1 MLGKLLKHEFR
12 ATRRSVG
19 MVILGSLLAS
29 AVGFGLLILCWH
41 PNFLPAL
48 HGDAIETIRTILYIP
63 LSVITFGVYALGFA
77 SSIITLIFILMRYYK
92 NFFTDEGYLTFT
104 LPVTPHELL
113 WTKLISGMIWLSLS
127 FVTTFAAIASL
138 CGACYIN
145 GVASGGAEVAAGFSE
160 MFNGLGRFF
169 SEFMKIYAGSPDVWF
184 VILRSVLE
192 VIVTGMAQLL
202 IYYFAITLGC
212 MISKKHKV
220 WASVGMYFAV
230 NAGIGIVNS
239 FVSYIVMFISALI
252 NDGTSSEI
260 IISIVA
266 YSRNAVTF
274 IVGVV
279 MYFLTINIFKKRLNL
294 E

>member
-29 AVGFGLLILCWH
+29 AVGFGLLIICWH
-41 PNFLPAL
+41 PSFLPAL
-48 HGDAIETIRTILYIP
+48 HGYAIETIRTILYIP
-63 LSVITFGVYALGFA
+63 LSIITFCVYALGFA
-77 SSIITLIFILMRYYK
+77 STIITTIFILMRYYK

-113 WTKLISGMIWLSLS
+113 WTKLISGMVWIALSL
-127 FVTTFAAIASL
+127 VTTFAAMASL
-138 CGACYIN
+138 CGAIYIN
-145 GVASGGAEVAAGFSE
+145 GTASGGAEAAMMFSE
-160 MFNGLGRFF
+160 TFKFIGEYFGA
-169 SEFMKIYAGSPDVWF
+169 FMKAYAGSPNAWF
-184 VILRSVLE
+184 VILRSAVE
-192 VIVTGMAQLL
+192 AIVTGMAQLL
-202 IYYFAITLGC
+202 IYYFAVTLGC
-212 MISKKHKV
+212 MVSKKHKV

-239 FVSYIVMFISALI
+239 LVSYIVMLISAII
-252 NDGTSSEI
+252 NDGASSGI
-260 IISIVA
+260 IVSIVA
-266 YSRNAVTF
+266 YSRNVVTF